1 MDALIPDD
9 DTAIEW
15 GWADEPLDR
24 QPPVPVR
31 EPVFP
36 ESWRLL
42 DDVELMDE
50 PDPQFIVADVLPEKS
65 VGVIYAT
72 PGGGKTT
79 LQAGLMTSIATGADW
94 FGHRIVLPG
103 ASVCVVAEDAPGFKM
118 RVRAAKRAAR
128 LPLDVPIGVQAFTA
142 QTIDLRDMLSVCRFI
157 RFLQNQRKD
166 WPRPLRT
173 VAIDTYGASTPGSN
187 ENSSEDTTICMMH
200 AQLMRD
206 KLDATIILIH
216 HTNAGGSRER
226 GHSAMRG
233 AADFMI
239 SMTPVDDL
247 IHVECSKQ
255 RNAAPFEKLTLR
267 LVPAPDAVG
276 CVLRPA
282 SDVLGSN
289 TLTPAQLKALTILRE
304 SFASTGASKS
314 EWQRSAQDVPERTF
328 HRACEKLIEGHYVR
342 QDGSKFWP
350 TSQGLAS

>member
-1 MDALIPDD
+1 VDALTPDD

-15 GWADEPLDR
+15 GWADEPQDR
-24 QPPVPVR
+24 TPPAQPP
-31 EPVFP
+31 EPIFP

-94 FGHRIVLPG
+94 FGHRVERPG
-103 ASVCVVAEDAPGFKM
+103 ASICVVAEDASGFKM
-118 RVRAAKRAAR
+118 RVRGAKRAAH
-128 LPLDVPIGVQAFTA
+128 LPLDQPIGVYAFKA
-142 QTIDLRDMLSVCRFI
+142 ETIDLRDMMSVHRFI
-157 RFLQNQRKD
+157 TFTQRQRVT
-166 WPRPLRT
+166 WPWPLRT

-187 ENSSEDTTICMMH
+187 ENSSEDTTICMTH

-239 SMTPVDDL
+239 SLTPVDDV

-255 RNAAPFEKLTLR
+255 RNAAPFDKLTLR
-267 LVPAPDAVG
+267 LVPAPDGLG

-282 SDVLGSN
+282 SDVMGSK

-328 HRACEKLIEGHYVR
+328 HRACEKLIEGSYVR

-350 TSQGLAS
+350 TSKGLAS